1 MFFCAIIQIGSV
13 SIANHNLREKYVQT
27 MAKKKLSKFTKQIT
41 HVDDMMIHNLVTN
54 F

>member
-27 MAKKKLSKFTKQIT
+27 MAKKK
-41 HVDDMMIHNLVTN
+41 VVEIHQTN
-54 F
+54 HTCG